1 MFNPLSTLERSCYGE
16 TQAIYN
22 RSKSLFT
29 VYVFHVKK
37 NKALHV
43 KRNKA
48 LHVKKKWEKMKSNET
63 RRQTLGRQNS
73 WQQAKHAKLVSDLL
87 KASRREPLISLRGQ

>member
-29 VYVFHVKK
+29 VYVVHVKK

-43 KRNKA
+43 KRNEA
-48 LHVKKKWEKMKSNET
+48 LHMKKKWEK
-63 RRQTLGRQNS
+63 
-73 WQQAKHAKLVSDLL
+73 
-87 KASRREPLISLRGQ
+87 